1 MMFRLIA
8 PGGFQDYW
16 YDEEWFQLGSAA
28 RISQDPDVRHQHYRR
43 MQEIM
48 LDHLPW
54 IPILQ
59 PEEGYGVRSEVQW
72 QPSSTGR
79 LELRGEGLRWVR

>member
-16 YDEEWFQLGSAA
+16 GDDEWLRLGTEA
-28 RISQDPDVRHQHYRR
+28 RTSQDPAVRHRNYRR

-48 LDHLPW
+48 LDQPPW

-59 PEEGYGVRSEVQW
+59 PEEGYGVRTGVTW
-72 QPSSTGR
+72 QPSAIGR
-79 LELRGEGLRWVR
+79 LELRRMVLSWAR